1 MAKSHST
8 GSNALIEG
16 PLLGSLLK
24 LAVPIVFAQI
34 LQATYQLIDAFW
46 VGRLGGNA
54 IAAVSVTTPI
64 TFVTIALGSGL
75 AIAGN
80 VLIAQYAGAR
90 RQDMVEHVAAQTI
103 LMVIL
108 VSMVLSAIGFSCAPF
123 ILKLMGVTPEVYKG
137 ALGFM
142 RVSFV
147 GLPFN
152 FLFIIFMAFMR
163 GVGRPTIP
171 LFIIMGT
178 VTLNFI
184 LDPIFIF
191 GRGPIP
197 ASGVMGAAIATLS
210 TQILATTIGLTLLF
224 RGRHGIKIRF
234 RDFAPDWVYIK
245 RALLLGLPAS
255 IEQSMRAMG
264 LTFMTFLITSFGTL
278 ALASYGVGSNVLQMV
293 MIPALG
299 LSQAISTIVAQNIG
313 AGNIDRAARIG
324 RLGAVLGFLAL
335 STLGLIAFLF
345 ARHLVA
351 FFVPNDAAVVA
362 GGTLFLKTMSL
373 AWGFIG
379 LQLALTGV
387 LKGSGN
393 MVISMILALVTQ
405 FVLQFPLAYVLS
417 HHTSLGVSGLWWAFP
432 VTNVVIASVTMIVFA
447 QGGWKKKRITSEI
460 DKEEELA
467 REVDKKAFVD
477 EGIR

>member
-1 MAKSHST
+1 MARSIKHDNT
-8 GSNALIEG
+8 LLEG

-24 LAVPIVFAQI
+24 LAVPIVIAQI

-54 IAAVSVTTPI
+54 VAAVSVTTPI

-80 VLIAQYAGAR
+80 VLIAQYVGAR

-103 LMVIL
+103 LMVVL
-108 VSMVLSAIGFSCAPF
+108 VSITLSIIGFASAPL
-123 ILKLMGVTPEVYKG
+123 ILHLMGVTPEVYKG

-142 RVSFV
+142 RVSFI

-171 LFIIMGT
+171 LYIIIGT

-191 GRGPIP
+191 GRGPLP
-197 ASGVMGAAIATLS
+197 AFGVMGAAIATLS
-210 TQILATTIGLTLLF
+210 TQILATSTGLLILF
-224 RGRHGIKIRF
+224 RGKHGIKIRF
-234 RDFAPDWVYIK
+234 SDFVPDWVYVK
-245 RALLLGLPAS
+245 RALMLGLPAS
-255 IEQSMRAMG
+255 IEQSMRALG
-264 LTFMTFLITSFGTL
+264 LTVMTFLITSFGTL
-278 ALASYGVGSNVLQMV
+278 ALASYGVGSNVLQLV

-299 LSQAISTIVAQNIG
+299 LSQAISTVVAQNIG

-324 RLGAVLGFLAL
+324 RLGAYLGFISLSVLGV
-335 STLGLIAFLF
+335 IAFFSAHYLI
-345 ARHLVA
+345 A
-351 FFVPNDAAVVA
+351 FFVPNDPFVIE
-362 GGTLFLKTMSL
+362 GGTKFLRTMSL

-379 LQLALTGV
+379 LQLAMTGI

-417 HHTSLGVSGLWWAFP
+417 HHTSLGVKGLWWAFP
-432 VTNVVIASVTMIVFA
+432 ITNVIIASITTIVLA
-447 QGGWKKKRITSEI
+447 QGSWKKTRITADL